1 MRVPATP
8 LVAGVALLVG
18 AVLAVGYAILI
29 GFPVSLPFGAGS
41 PPASLA
47 TSSAG
52 PATAPSLPPKPTPT
66 QGEVLV
72 GAGDIAECDRFQDEA
87 TADAIEHIPGI
98 VFTLGD
104 NVYPEATT
112 KQFQDC
118 YTPSWGRPDI
128 KSRTHPTPGGN
139 EYEVDGAADYFK
151 YFGDAAGDPATGYY
165 AYEAGAWRVYVLNSE
180 CTEIGG
186 CGVNSAQERWL
197 RGDLAAHPVKCVLAM
212 WHSPMF
218 SSARPGP
225 VDVMRSMWQ
234 TLQDAGA
241 EVVLSGNDHAYERF
255 APQDA
260 DGVSDPKNGMVQFV
274 VGTGGAGQS
283 SLVRTLIP
291 NSAIRSK
298 TPVFGV
304 LRLDLA
310 LDAYTWTFISTGGR
324 DFQDTGSGT
333 CH

>member
-18 AVLAVGYAILI
+18 VVLAVGYALFA
-29 GFPVSLPFGAGS
+29 GLRVEPPFGGSPTAAASLPISSNGPGASASASGS
-41 PPASLA
+41 PEQDA
-47 TSSAG
+47 
-52 PATAPSLPPKPTPT
+52 
-66 QGEVLV
+66 VLV
-72 GAGDIAECDRFQDEA
+72 GAGDVASCDRFQDEA
-87 TADAIEHIPGI
+87 SADAIERIPGT

-112 KQFQDC
+112 KLFDDC

-128 KSRTHPTPGGN
+128 IGRTRPTVGGN
-139 EYEVDGAADYFK
+139 EYKVPGAADYFK
-151 YFGDAAGDPATGYY
+151 YFGDAAGDPKTGWY
-165 AYEAGAWRVYVLNSE
+165 AYNAGAWRVYVLNSQ
-180 CTEIGG
+180 CQQIGG
-186 CGVNSAQERWL
+186 CGANSPQEIWL
-197 RGDLAAHPVKCVLAM
+197 LGDLAAHPAKCVLAM

-218 SSARPGP
+218 SSGRPGP
-225 VDVMRSMWQ
+225 VDLMRTMWQ

-241 EVVLSGNDHAYERF
+241 ELVLSGNDHAYERF

-260 DGVSDPKNGMVQFV
+260 DGKADPKGGLVQIV
-274 VGTGGAGQS
+274 VGTGGASQS
-283 SLVRTLIP
+283 SLDRTPIA
-291 NSAIRSK
+291 NSVIRSE

-310 LDAYTWTFISTGGR
+310 PTSWKFTFISTGGR
-324 DFQDTGSGT
+324 DFEDSGSGT